1 MHVVILYNRV
11 AVHDSAD
18 DLDVLQQVVAV
29 EQSLLRRR
37 HTVTRLSCD
46 LRLDATRAVLQ
57 KEHPDVVFNLVECL
71 GGTDHLMPLATLL
84 LESLDLPFTGASTL
98 ALLRT
103 SQKILA
109 KQQLLMS
116 GLPTPAWMTDLRSG
130 WQGSRNPIVVP
141 ERAIIKAVGEHS
153 SLGITDA
160 SVVRV
165 SAAPAGKSGLQ
176 NLAEMIDQRSI
187 DLRTPHFAEEY
198 IEGREFNL
206 SVLATLSGP
215 EVLPP
220 AEIEFRDYPEDKPK
234 IVGHDAK
241 WNEQTVESQNTP
253 RRFKFPTQDRPL
265 LDELQSLARRAWE
278 VFGLRGYA
286 RVDFRVDVDGQPW
299 ILEINA
305 NPCLSPDAGFAAA
318 AVEAGLAFDNVVDRI
333 VNDSVRQIQQ
343 KR

>member
-1 MHVVILYNRV
+1 
-11 AVHDSAD
+11 
-18 DLDVLQQVVAV
+18 
-29 EQSLLRRR
+29 
-37 HTVTRLSCD
+37 
-46 LRLDATRAVLQ
+46 
-57 KEHPDVVFNLVECL
+57 
-71 GGTDHLMPLATLL
+71 MP
-84 LESLDLPFTGASTL
+84 E
-98 ALLRT
+98 
-103 SQKILA
+103 
-109 KQQLLMS
+109 
-116 GLPTPAWMTDLRSG
+116 W
-130 WQGSRNPIVVP
+130 
-141 ERAIIKAVGEHS
+141 AIIKAVGEHS

-165 SAAPAGKSGLQ
+165 SAAPAGKSSLQ
-176 NLAEMIDQRSI
+176 ILAEMMDQRSI

-220 AEIEFRDYPEDKPK
+220 AEIEFRNYPEDQPK

-241 WNEQTVESQNTP
+241 WNEQSVESQNTP
-253 RRFKFPTQDRPL
+253 RRFKFPSQDRPL

-299 ILEINA
+299 ILEVNA

-318 AVEAGLAFDNVVDRI
+318 VVEAGLAFDNVVDRI
-333 VNDSVRQIQQ
+333 VNDSIRQLQQ
-343 KR
+343 AHS